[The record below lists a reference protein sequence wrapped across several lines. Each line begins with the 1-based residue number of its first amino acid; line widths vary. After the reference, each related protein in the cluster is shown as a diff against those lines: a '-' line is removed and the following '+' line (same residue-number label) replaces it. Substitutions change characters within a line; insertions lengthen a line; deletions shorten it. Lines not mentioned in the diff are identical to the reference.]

1 MTDTSYTIAHK
12 KKCFLQFYFH
22 NNKNIK
28 GESLKNFFIIFVC
41 FRSPPP
47 YINRGDIFWLNCVS
61 NLSFSLQ
68 SFRLG
73 MIQSLNSVRQPNEIF
88 WVIYPVRKVLIWF
101 SWCKKNEQQDK
112 IEFFSIKASL
122 AVTQSLLAV
131 STTRLSLQ
139 RNFIFQLTFQNK
151 AYAQTG
157 FDYWFCALFSIG
169 WDSVQHL
176 QSLLRQNQYPDHNK
190 S

>member
-1 MTDTSYTIAHK
+1 M
-12 KKCFLQFYFH
+12 Q
-22 NNKNIK
+22 
-28 GESLKNFFIIFVC
+28 
-41 FRSPPP
+41 
-47 YINRGDIFWLNCVS
+47 
-61 NLSFSLQ
+61 
-68 SFRLG
+68 
-73 MIQSLNSVRQPNEIF
+73 
-88 WVIYPVRKVLIWF
+88 
-101 SWCKKNEQQDK
+101 KNEQQDK

-139 RNFIFQLTFQNK
+139 RNFILQLTFQNK
-151 AYAQTG
+151 AHAQTG
-157 FDYWFCALFSIG
+157 IDYLFRALFSIG

>member
-1 MTDTSYTIAHK
+1 MDYLK
-12 KKCFLQFYFH
+12 KY
-22 NNKNIK
+22 
-28 GESLKNFFIIFVC
+28 SSIIFLTC
-41 FRSPPP
+41 ANFILKFASESP
-47 YINRGDIFWLNCVS
+47 IFLLNFVS
-61 NLSFSLQ
+61 NRPFSSQ
-68 SFRLG
+68 SCRLE

-151 AYAQTG
+151 AHAQTG

-176 QSLLRQNQYPDHNK
+176 PSLLRQNKYPDHNK